1 MEWWVKEYGPIDKRH
16 MVLGNINLARFR
28 FFSPIFQRSIV
39 PTFQHVCRRF
49 VLHPYGVKSKPG
61 PVGQDSLLLHGP
73 NPQGEFFKLCRRR
86 LARGFGKEAGR
97 LLGFWKGYH
106 ITDGGLFGHKHN

>member
-16 MVLGNINLARFR
+16 MVFGNINLAKFR

-49 VLHPYGVKSKPG
+49 VLQPLWGEIKAWSCGPG
-61 PVGQDSLLLHGP
+61 FFTVHSHLDSLGQEKRL
-73 NPQGEFFKLCRRR
+73 RRR
-86 LARGFGKEAGR
+86 VPEEV
-97 LLGFWKGYH
+97 
-106 ITDGGLFGHKHN
+106 

>member
-16 MVLGNINLARFR
+16 MVFGNINLARFR

-61 PVGQDSLLLHGP
+61 PVGQDSLLKYRCPSALSTSTNSFSP
-73 NPQGEFFKLCRRR
+73 
-86 LARGFGKEAGR
+86 
-97 LLGFWKGYH
+97 
-106 ITDGGLFGHKHN
+106 

>member
-16 MVLGNINLARFR
+16 MVFGNINLARFR

-61 PVGQDSLLLHGP
+61 PVGQDSL
-73 NPQGEFFKLCRRR
+73 R
-86 LARGFGKEAGR
+86 
-97 LLGFWKGYH
+97 
-106 ITDGGLFGHKHN
+106 FGHLSLRDSVIVSIFEFRIFRLVRVRLWEIDRYRVMRIY